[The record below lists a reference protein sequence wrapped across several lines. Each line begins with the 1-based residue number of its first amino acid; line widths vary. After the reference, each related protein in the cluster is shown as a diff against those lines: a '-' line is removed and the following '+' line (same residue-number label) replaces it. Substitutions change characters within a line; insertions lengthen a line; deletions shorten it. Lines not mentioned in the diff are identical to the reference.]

1 MNQGFRV
8 PSLLSGILLLTLVLG
23 WLVLGWSNRSTLIPL
38 FFLGSQTLTYPIVL
52 WLLGAFLLG
61 NGISFAL
68 LSLLQFIASES
79 FSPGRSSSQRSFFS
93 PGANRSFPEEEW
105 DEEEA
110 DRPASKPFSS
120 GRSTSNP
127 TVNPAINPTV
137 KPNSNPFQN
146 DRVPSWDDE
155 DDEDEDDWLDDP
167 SEDVVPVAPQ
177 TSTQSASQPRSADS
191 PQGKVNPS
199 VNPNDRASTV
209 LPREDVPRQDL
220 PREPVH
226 QAPVQGGEGLD
237 EDESD
242 AWDDPQWTG
251 EDSSPG
257 DPNLSPDLSSDLSS
271 DLSPDSTS
279 DPSPET
285 IASDLSSEVGKVY
298 ETEPAPRQGSQSGST
313 YSYRYRPSRRTAQPP
328 SEPSPPRPA
337 SDNRRR
343 AGQPQSVVDVNYRVI
358 KPGKKADGTDETRET
373 RSPVTPPPRNDRGR
387 SRNVANPPDGGWDQ
401 DLDEDWD

>member
-8 PSLLSGILLLTLVLG
+8 PSLFSGILLLTLVLG
-23 WLVLGWSNRSTLIPL
+23 WLVFGWSNRSTLIPL

-93 PGANRSFPEEEW
+93 PGNNRSFPEEEW
-105 DEEEA
+105 DEEEE
-110 DRPASKPFSS
+110 DRPASKPFSP

-127 TVNPAINPTV
+127 TINPTV
-137 KPNSNPFQN
+137 KPNSNPLQN
-146 DRVPSWDDE
+146 DRLPSWDDE
-155 DDEDEDDWLDDP
+155 DEDWLDDP
-167 SEDVVPVAPQ
+167 SDEGVPVAPQ
-177 TSTQSASQPRSADS
+177 ASNQGASQARSADS
-191 PQGKVNPS
+191 PQGKVSQN
-199 VNPNDRASTV
+199 VNQHDRASTV
-209 LPREDVPRQDL
+209 LPREDVPRKDL
-220 PREPVH
+220 PREPID
-226 QAPVQGGEGLD
+226 QAPVQGGAD
-237 EDESD
+237 EDEDEDEAD

-271 DLSPDSTS
+271 DPSPDLTPDQSPN
-279 DPSPET
+279 PSPET

-358 KPGKKADGTDETRET
+358 KPGKNADGTDETRET

-401 DLDEDWD
+401 GLDEDWD